1 MAGTTATGGTCTAW
15 TATVGKCAQCDTKKG
30 ACSLLNPS
38 SITTANEITFYSDA
52 TCSSAMGS
60 VPITVD
66 GKCYA
71 FPGGGGSV
79 KAGNVSAIIGGVLG
93 AFFFVLI
100 VSICLCKRFGCC
112 GKRCCCGCGP
122 PEAASPP
129 PPPHL
134 VVAVPLSNY
143 GAPSEYPAQAY
154 APGAYA
160 VHSAPPPA
168 AYVPTAYAAAPPPGA
183 NAYAAAP
190 PPGVYAPAPSAYA
203 PSAYAPSAYAPTAP
217 PYASGMSYVEVPTKA
232 V

>member
-1 MAGTTATGGTCTAW
+1 LPPGTTESGGTCTAW
-15 TATVGKCAQCDTKKG
+15 TATVGKCHQCDTKKG
-30 ACSLLNPS
+30 ACSIANPS
-38 SITTANEITFYSDA
+38 SITSAAEITFYGDA

-71 FPGGGGSV
+71 MPGGVGSV

-122 PEAASPP
+122 PEAASPAQPAALVIASP
-129 PPPHL
+129 P
-134 VVAVPLSNY
+134 SSY
-143 GAPSEYPAQAY
+143 GAPGVYPVVQAGY
-154 APGAYA
+154 APSAYPGAYA
-160 VHSAPPPA
+160 VVPPPGYA
-168 AYVPTAYAAAPPPGA
+168 PSAYYAAPPPGA
-183 NAYAAAP
+183 Q
-190 PPGVYAPAPSAYA
+190 PPGAFYAPIAPYA
-203 PSAYAPSAYAPTAP
+203 PGGSSAPAA
-217 PYASGMSYVEVPTKA
+217 KA